1 MIAVHLVSGWRKSRP
16 ALGQSDLGVRY
27 SLVVGIETPESD
39 VDIYTPVSTM
49 IAAAAEIEMQ
59 R

>member
-39 VDIYTPVSTM
+39 VDIYTPASTM
-49 IAAAAEIEMQ
+49 IAAATEIET
-59 R
+59 